1 MAIGAPTVVD
11 QAQLVKICQETRSH
25 IEKAEKAV
33 AQQKGEAKLDSKQ
46 VLALISDLKEC
57 KRTIELSLK
66 KDPNEDLEP
75 AVQTLIFETLR
86 IIDTFAEKYHFSV
99 GAQQK
104 TGASVNALF
113 FKLQDLIKSLHAE
126 KNMYEIEETHKSSGD
141 HL

>member
-46 VLALISDLKEC
+46 VLALITNLEDC
-57 KRTIELSLK
+57 KRIIGANLPK
-66 KDPNEDLEP
+66 NAKEDLEP

-113 FKLQDLIKSLHAE
+113 FKLQDLIKSLHTE